1 MDLKPENVR
10 RYFESKLP
18 DVRWR
23 GNQGTARC
31 PFHRDHRASLSVN
44 ADKALYFCH
53 ACGAKGN
60 LEEFERRF
68 SGCNHKSAK
77 NRIAKLAHRSGGSDL
92 RPRIVTLYSY
102 EDENGKLRYQ
112 QVRLEP
118 KDFRFRRP
126 DGHGG
131 WIWNLQGVSKILYR
145 LRELI
150 DAEEVFIAEGE
161 RDVETLLRLGF
172 VATCNAGGAG
182 KWEEKYSQ
190 FFKDKKVV
198 VLQDDDEVGRKHAQA
213 VAVSTAQ
220 YASLVKLLP
229 PFDDAKDVSEWA
241 EKGGT
246 TKQLKELVK
255 NTKPF
260 ELHEPLASTPV
271 DDSTLAPDDWRAT
284 LLRGGW
290 TVRLPEGLFLD
301 YLVLPNGIAL
311 VASLWTIGTHLFEIF
326 DCFPYLTV
334 TSPTKRCGK
343 TRFAEILELLCARA
357 LMSINVSEA
366 ALFRSIENEKPTV
379 IIDEAEALRN
389 KDSERA
395 QYLLPILNA
404 GFAQGKYVLRC
415 VGKGFDVKKF
425 AVYCPK
431 AVLAIGSLPTTLMD
445 RSVVIS
451 MRRHLNT
458 EHVARFRR
466 RQASQHAA
474 GIFNTIATW
483 ADKNKEQV
491 AKAYL
496 TQNLD
501 FLKDREADLWEPLF
515 AIASVAVPERLN
527 ELKQIA
533 TRLANEKAK
542 SDVDESA
549 GVKLLA
555 DLRDIFANNRKLGFP
570 TEQLIFK
577 LKALPESRWEEL
589 TPIKLA
595 RLLRPYGISPRQLWT
610 GETSVRGYDVDA
622 FETVFDRYVPTGEPL
637 EELEGE

>member
-1 MDLKPENVR
+1 MNLKPTTIR
-10 RYFESKLP
+10 GYFGSKLA
-18 DVRWR
+18 DLVWK
-23 GNQGTARC
+23 GAQGTARC
-31 PFHRDHRASLSVN
+31 IFHNDHRASLSVK
-44 ADKALYFCH
+44 DTGVFCCH

-60 LEEFERRF
+60 LEQFERLL
-68 SGCNHKSAK
+68 SKCSPTIAK
-77 NRIAKLAHRSGGSDL
+77 NRIAKLANRGGGSNL
-92 RPRIVTLYSY
+92 RPRIVTVYSY
-102 EDENGKLRYQ
+102 KDENGKLRYQ
-112 QVRLEP
+112 QVRFEP

-126 DGHGG
+126 DAHGG

-150 DAEEVFIAEGE
+150 EAEEVFLAEGE
-161 RDVETLLRLGF
+161 KDVETLRAWGF

-198 VLQDDDEVGRKHAQA
+198 VLQDNDEVGRKHGQL
-213 VAVSTAQ
+213 VARSVTP
-220 YASLVKLLP
+220 YAAELRLMP
-229 PFDDAKDVSEWA
+229 PFDNAKDVSEWA
-241 EKGGT
+241 EHGGNR
-246 TKQLKELVK
+246 KQLRKLVE

-260 ELHEPLASTPV
+260 KPNKPVAPTPV
-271 DDSTLAPDDWRAT
+271 DDPTLAPDDWRAT
-284 LLRGGW
+284 PLRGGW
-290 TVRLPEGLFLD
+290 TVRLSEGLFLD
-301 YLVLPNGIAL
+301 FLVLPNGIAL

-343 TRFAEILELLCARA
+343 TRFAEILELLCARP
-357 LMSINVSEA
+357 LMSVNVSEA

-379 IIDEAEALRN
+379 IIDEAESLRN

-404 GFAQGKYVLRC
+404 GFGQGKYVLRC

-431 AVLAIGSLPTTLMD
+431 AVLAIGNLPTTLMD

-458 EHVARFRR
+458 ESVARFRR
-466 RQASQHAA
+466 RKASQHAA
-474 GIFNTIATW
+474 GIFHTITAW

-491 AKAYL
+491 ARAYL
-496 TQNLD
+496 SQKLD

-515 AIASVAVPERLN
+515 AIASVAVPERLD

-533 TRLANEKAK
+533 TRLAGEKAK

-577 LKALPESRWEEL
+577 LKGLPESSWEEL
-589 TPIKLA
+589 TPVKLA

-610 GETSVRGYDVDA
+610 GETNLHGYDVKH
-622 FETVFDRYVPTGEPL
+622 FNTVFDRYLPVGGPP
-637 EELEGE
+637 EELERE

>member
-1 MDLKPENVR
+1 MSHIEAIYP
-10 RYFESKLP
+10 
-18 DVRWR
+18 
-23 GNQGTARC
+23 
-31 PFHRDHRASLSVN
+31 
-44 ADKALYFCH
+44 
-53 ACGAKGN
+53 
-60 LEEFERRF
+60 
-68 SGCNHKSAK
+68 
-77 NRIAKLAHRSGGSDL
+77 
-92 RPRIVTLYSY
+92 Y
-102 EDENGKLRYQ
+102 EDEDGDLLSQ
-112 QVRLEP
+112 QVRYFP
-118 KDFRFRRP
+118 KAFRFRRP
-126 DGHGG
+126 AENGG
-131 WIWNLQGVSKILYR
+131 WHWNLEGVRKVLYR
-145 LRELI
+145 LPEVI
-150 DAEEVFIAEGE
+150 AADEVVVTEGEKDAE
-161 RDVETLLRLGF
+161 RLRKWGLT
-172 VATCNAGGAG
+172 ATCNPGGAG
-182 KWEEKYSQ
+182 KWRDEYSK
-190 FFKDKKVV
+190 FLKGKRVV
-198 VLQDDDEVGRKHAQA
+198 VLQDRDEPGQKHALA
-213 VAVSTAQ
+213 VVQLVAP
-220 YASLVKLLP
+220 YATEVRLVP
-229 PFDDAKDVSEWA
+229 PFNDAKDASEWA

-246 TKQLKELVK
+246 REQLKELVN

-260 ELHEPLASTPV
+260 ELHEPIASTPL
-271 DDSTLAPDDWRAT
+271 DDSTFAPDDWRAT
-284 LLRGGW
+284 PLRGGW
-290 TVRLPEGLFLD
+290 TVRLPEGFFLD
-301 YLVLPNGIAL
+301 FLVLPAGIPL

-343 TRFAEILELLCARA
+343 TRFAEILELLCARP

-404 GFAQGKYVLRC
+404 GFGQGKYVLRC

-431 AVLAIGSLPTTLMD
+431 AVLAIGNLPTTLMD

-466 RQASQHAA
+466 RQASQQAA
-474 GIFNTIATW
+474 GIVHTIAAW

-496 TQNLD
+496 SQNLD
-501 FLKDREADLWEPLF
+501 FLTDREADLWEPLF
-515 AIASVAVPERLN
+515 AIASVAVPERLD

-533 TRLANEKAK
+533 TRLASEKAK

-622 FETVFDRYVPTGEPL
+622 FETVIDRYVPAGGPL